1 MMILSND
8 VAPIVVTEKSNKVY
22 AYLKSRIQRD
32 STPINTERVKKL
44 MEFGFT
50 EYQSRVYLAL
60 LDLGTASASQI
71 PPLSRVP
78 RTRIYA
84 TMQQL
89 HDKGLVEIVP
99 ETPLRYTAVPFTK
112 FVRKISEEYR
122 QKASELEKK
131 IESLS
136 NEFAITGGPEP
147 EDKGRF
153 EAIYGRKN
161 ARERLTKMYSTAN
174 KEIIGIGTRRS
185 PGRILKA
192 LGSILEEKAKVG
204 VILKYAFPFKKED
217 MSDFKELTRFAN
229 VRRIEFDMPVYM
241 HVVDQREFF
250 MSHPIPDDESF
261 YLGDDICIWTN
272 DPAIT
277 KAMNEMAL
285 QIWQGGNEIM
295 EKDR

>member
-1 MMILSND
+1 
-8 VAPIVVTEKSNKVY
+8 
-22 AYLKSRIQRD
+22 
-32 STPINTERVKKL
+32 

-60 LDLGTASASQI
+60 LDLGSAPASQI
-71 PPLSRVP
+71 PPISRVP

-89 HDKGLVEIVP
+89 HEKGLVEIIP
-99 ETPLRYTAVPFTK
+99 ETPLRYSAVPFAK
-112 FVRKISEEYR
+112 YVRKISEEYR
-122 QKASELEKK
+122 QKASELDAN
-131 IESLS
+131 IDSLS
-136 NEFAITGGPEP
+136 NEFSIRSGLEP

-153 EAIYGRKN
+153 EAIYGRRN
-161 ARERLTKMYSTAN
+161 ARERLTKMYMSAN

-192 LGSILEEKAKVG
+192 LGSVLEEKTKAGIV
-204 VILKYAFPFKKED
+204 VKYAFPFKKEE
-217 MSDFKELTRFAN
+217 SSEFKQLTRFAN
-229 VRRIEFDMPVYM
+229 VRKIEFDMPVYM

-272 DPAIT
+272 DPAIA

-285 QIWQGGNEIM
+285 QIWQGGSEIT
-295 EKDR
+295 EKERKS